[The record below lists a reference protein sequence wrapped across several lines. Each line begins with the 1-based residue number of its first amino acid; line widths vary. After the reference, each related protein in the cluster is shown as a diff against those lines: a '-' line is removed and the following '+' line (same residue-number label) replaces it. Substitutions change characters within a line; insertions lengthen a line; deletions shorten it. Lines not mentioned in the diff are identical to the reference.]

1 MRDSASW
8 KSENHS
14 GFVTLQVFPSQ
25 RLEIFANT
33 TFNAGSGQIEGLM
46 FDPSI
51 LPGQP
56 AGLDFVMQS
65 NTMSGFSA
73 LDVQHVV
80 QTVGFNYRLTDN
92 LVLNSAF
99 LYNDLSDTLPYLFD
113 ATGRH
118 VSFMA
123 GVNWVF

>member
-14 GFVTLQVFPSQ
+14 GFVTLQIFPSS
-25 RLEIFANT
+25 RLEVFANT
-33 TFNAGSGQIEGLM
+33 TVNSGSGAISGLM
-46 FDPSI
+46 FDPTV

-56 AGLDFVMQS
+56 AGLDFIMQS

-73 LDVQHVV
+73 LEVRQAVQS
-80 QTVGFNYRLTDN
+80 VGVNYRLTDN
-92 LVLNSAF
+92 LVFNSLF
-99 LYNDLSDTLPYLFD
+99 QYNDFNDSQPYLFD

-123 GVNWVF
+123 GVNWIF

>member
-8 KSENHS
+8 KSENHN
-14 GFVTLQVFPSQ
+14 GFVTLQVFPSS
-25 RLEIFANT
+25 RLEVFANT
-33 TFNAGSGQIEGLM
+33 SFNSGRGAIEGLM
-46 FDPSI
+46 FDPTI
-51 LPGQP
+51 LPAQP
-56 AGLDFVMQS
+56 TGLDFIMQS

-73 LDVQHVV
+73 LEARHVV
-80 QTVGFNYRLTDN
+80 QTVGLNYRLTDN

-99 LYNDLSDTLPYLFD
+99 LYNDLGDSLPYLFD